1 MSINDNQSGEVAQDG
16 SACALPQEKTDRILA
31 LEAMLREHLHSHPQQ
46 LKTRSARNVPDHE
59 TSFSLSSPETHDESI
74 FDRVA
79 PENGLNPPGKERSLS
94 ARAFDALSRR
104 EYSRQELMRKLGPW
118 AENETVLLQLL
129 DKLQV
134 EGYLSDQRYV
144 YARLHAKQTR
154 YGSQKILYE
163 LRTQGIDEPLLIE
176 AAATLQV
183 TEMERARAVWEKKFN
198 ELPHTQADRAKQ
210 WRYLQTRG
218 FATDIIR
225 RVIRGDDKDQ

>member
-1 MSINDNQSGEVAQDG
+1 MTQDN
-16 SACALPQEKTDRILA
+16 SACAPPQEKTDRILA
-31 LEAMLREHLHSHPQQ
+31 LEAMLRKHLHS
-46 LKTRSARNVPDHE
+46 TRSARNMPDHE
-59 TSFSLSSPETHDESI
+59 TSSSLSSPETHDESI

-79 PENGLNPPGKERSLS
+79 PEYGLNHSGKERSLN

-104 EYSRQELMRKLGPW
+104 EYSRQELMRKLEPW
-118 AENETVLLQLL
+118 AENETVLRQLL

-144 YARLHAKQTR
+144 DARLHAKQTR

-163 LRTQGIDEPLLIE
+163 LRTQGIDEPLLVE

-183 TEMERARAVWEKKFN
+183 TEMERARAVWEKKFT